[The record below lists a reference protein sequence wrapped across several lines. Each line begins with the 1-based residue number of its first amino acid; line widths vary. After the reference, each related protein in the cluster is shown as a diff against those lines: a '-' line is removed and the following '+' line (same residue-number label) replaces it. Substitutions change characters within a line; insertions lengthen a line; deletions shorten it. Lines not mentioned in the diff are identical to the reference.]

1 MEAPSGAKGDEV
13 LTVNGQRVIRAAIAL
28 AGLAL
33 AALSPAQ
40 AAWQVF
46 YHQDGRTVNNL
57 AQAEALIAQTAPVA
71 FQELAVR
78 DISDLA
84 SARSRGRFDAGTT
97 TLVPLSNRN
106 HFAVYAVT
114 EFVIPVAG
122 LYTFLLHSDDGARLR
137 LNGASIIQFSNP
149 RSPGDSFSASQYLT
163 AGKHH
168 LDVVYFEQA
177 GEAVLEVA
185 IAAGTFTS
193 FNAAAF
199 SLIVASAPEPQVW
212 MLMILGFVAVATR
225 AKMGRVAPTR
235 LWTPAQRTPV
245 RVPVRA

>member
-1 MEAPSGAKGDEV
+1 MIGIRV
-13 LTVNGQRVIRAAIAL
+13 LRAAIAL
-28 AGLAL
+28 AGLAV

-71 FQELAVR
+71 FQELEVL

-106 HFAVYAVT
+106 HFAVYAVS
-114 EFVIPVAG
+114 EFIIPVAG

-137 LNGASIIQFSNP
+137 LNGAPIIQFSNP
-149 RSPGDSFSASQYLT
+149 RAPGDSFSASQFLT
-163 AGKHH
+163 AGRHA

-185 IAAGTFTS
+185 IAAGSLTS
-193 FNAAAF
+193 FNASAF

-212 MLMILGFVAVATR
+212 MLMIIGFIAVAAR
-225 AKMGRVAPTR
+225 AKMQRAAPSNRWARVQT
-235 LWTPAQRTPV
+235 
-245 RVPVRA
+245 VPVMVAVRA

>member
-1 MEAPSGAKGDEV
+1 M
-13 LTVNGQRVIRAAIAL
+13 NGKWVFRAIIAL
-28 AGLAL
+28 SGLAFSAL
-33 AALSPAQ
+33 APAN

-46 YHQDGRTVNNL
+46 YHQQSGRTINNL

-71 FQELAVR
+71 FQELEVL

-84 SARSRGRFDAGTT
+84 TARSRGRFDAGTT

-106 HFAVYAVT
+106 HFAVYAVS

-137 LNGASIIQFSNP
+137 LNGSTIIQFSRP
-149 RSPGDSFSASQYLT
+149 RSPGDSFSAGQFLT
-163 AGKHH
+163 AGRHL

-177 GEAVLEVA
+177 GEAALEVA
-185 IAAGTFTS
+185 LAAGSLTS
-193 FNAAAF
+193 FNANAF

-212 MLMILGFVAVATR
+212 ILMILGFIAVAAR
-225 AKMGRVAPTR
+225 AKIGRAAPTR
-235 LWTPAQRTPV
+235 LWAPAQVAPV